1 MITYVIGVITS
12 SLRLTTTMS
21 LGGLLTFK
29 QKLVDVA
36 GGSWMIFPALMQF
49 VQYTEIGDTLNSTS
63 VNGT

>member
-1 MITYVIGVITS
+1 
-12 SLRLTTTMS
+12 MS